1 MKRLLILT
9 GDVIGFSNREENLKL
24 SDAVVQLMVRTFE
37 EFVKL
42 EKSLILEANF
52 HKRELQQLQDIA
64 KTYDY
69 EVMTLV
75 LEADLHI
82 LYERYMNRMKN
93 CCKRLTVL

>member
-24 SDAVVQLMVRTFE
+24 SDAAVQLMIRTFE
-37 EFVKL
+37 EFAKL

-64 KTYDY
+64 KTYDCFLLG
-69 EVMTLV
+69 TL
-75 LEADLHI
+75 
-82 LYERYMNRMKN
+82 
-93 CCKRLTVL
+93 